1 MALRLSNSLRSF
13 VPELRTFLNRA
24 VLSPTLASNEL
35 VANHPTPDKIIHFGF
50 GQSPFPVH
58 PSLQTSDQ
66 HLKYNNYES
75 TRGATALIDA
85 VHAFMERKHGLDP
98 DKYDVVVC
106 PGSKLGLF
114 ALQIAIE
121 GPTLIPVPSWVSYEP
136 QCHLLDIPVV
146 KFPLQLSDDGMYFD
160 PVVMQKAVDSAPVKP
175 TKMIINSPNNPTGLL
190 IQNPNDVARFCQDN
204 DIVMISDEIYDGVT
218 SDSAWT
224 TQAPLAPQH
233 TIITTGL
240 SKSFSLG
247 GWRIGTLHIPKSMT
261 GLANA
266 IQTIASETWSAVP
279 SPMQRVAINAY
290 LPNPSLDAYVAECAS
305 IHHQVCTFL
314 AKELRALGV
323 SCPLH
328 KGAFYI
334 YPNFNSF
341 RDALA
346 QRGVQSSADLST
358 FLLTNYNIVSLPA
371 SAFGDEENLC
381 LRLAVTAY
389 DGQHA
394 LDLLRLDPN
403 TPLDMTQA
411 APKVVKGAEY
421 FGDFIRDL
429 NQ

>member
-1 MALRLSNSLRSF
+1 MSEKMLFVGAVNKMNGNECNANKTEKMLRLRLYTTISKQSHEQCYKHVHRFSHMTLLLSF
-13 VPELRTFLNRA
+13 AFWFFVFSFLFSRGWRG
-24 VLSPTLASNEL
+24 VL
-35 VANHPTPDKIIHFGF
+35 H
-50 GQSPFPVH
+50 
-58 PSLQTSDQ
+58 
-66 HLKYNNYES
+66 
-75 TRGATALIDA
+75 
-85 VHAFMERKHGLDP
+85 
-98 DKYDVVVC
+98 
-106 PGSKLGLF
+106 
-114 ALQIAIE
+114 
-121 GPTLIPVPSWVSYEP
+121 TLIV
-136 QCHLLDIPVV
+136 
-146 KFPLQLSDDGMYFD
+146 FNPLAD